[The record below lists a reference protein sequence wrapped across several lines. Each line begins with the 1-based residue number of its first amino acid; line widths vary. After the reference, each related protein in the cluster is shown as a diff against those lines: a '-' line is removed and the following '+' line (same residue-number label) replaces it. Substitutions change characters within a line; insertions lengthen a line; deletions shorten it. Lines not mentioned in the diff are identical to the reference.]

1 MAVYSSFRSRPSPR
15 ELVVFGELGLT
26 GEIRPV
32 PNGQE
37 RLREAQ
43 KHGFTQAIIPFAN
56 QPKKPIKGIETYPV
70 KTLGDALETLT
81 QLPISN

>member
-1 MAVYSSFRSRPSPR
+1 MS
-15 ELVVFGELGLT
+15 LGLT

-43 KHGFTQAIIPFAN
+43 KHGFTQAIIPHAN
-56 QPKKPIKGIETYPV
+56 APKKPINGIEAYAV

-81 QLPISN
+81 QLPLDS